1 MGQKKSDKIM
11 KMLTMGEKTNQKT
24 NNELRK
30 QINAIHRAHQMRQM
44 HPTRNV
50 LSDEEIDGMLASDER
65 VDKLYN
71 MLQGKQVKEAYDMD
85 RASRWGKRNG
95 YELNGNVLS
104 NGEEDMTF
112 TDDGEFDS
120 SSSNFPSSD
129 FEEYMKGTPLSSDEL
144 IKYVG
149 SKFGN
154 DYRFTQ
160 AIAGYDEE
168 AMSDIANDMSE
179 QMDCTP
185 EEALDAIH
193 KFANEY
199 AYYNPSEEGLDESAK
214 KSKIRITEQE
224 LKNIIS
230 ESVEKLLNEEY
241 FDPQIKNPGMVKN
254 NRVKNKGFSAQFY
267 GPGKNYQNDSTNYVF
282 KKHSGGKNA
291 KRGVLGLYYKAIVG
305 DADAAREFFRAI
317 KYIPKIDMEFS
328 RILRDYREETK
339 SKKNVDPFDYI

>member
-1 MGQKKSDKIM
+1 M
-11 KMLTMGEKTNQKT
+11 K
-24 NNELRK
+24 R
-30 QINAIHRAHQMRQM
+30 
-44 HPTRNV
+44 
-50 LSDEEIDGMLASDER
+50 
-65 VDKLYN
+65 
-71 MLQGKQVKEAYDMD
+71 KQVKEAYDMD
-85 RASRWGKRNG
+85 RVSRWGKRNG

-112 TDDGEFDS
+112 TDDGKFDS
-120 SSSNFPSSD
+120 CSYNFPSSD

-144 IKYVG
+144 IRYIG

-154 DYRFTQ
+154 DNRFTQ

-199 AYYNPSEEGLDESAK
+199 AYYNPSEEELDESAK

-254 NRVKNKGFSAQFY
+254 DRVKDKGWLAQFY
-267 GPGKNYQNDSTNYVF
+267 GTGKNYQNDSAYDVM

-291 KRGVLGLYYKAIVG
+291 KKGMLKLYYDAMDG
-305 DADAAREFFRAI
+305 DADAAREFFHAI
-317 KYIPKIDMEFS
+317 KYIPKINYG
-328 RILRDYREETK
+328 IQALLRANKEETK
-339 SKKNVDPFDYI
+339 NKKNADTFDYL

>member
-1 MGQKKSDKIM
+1 M
-11 KMLTMGEKTNQKT
+11 K
-24 NNELRK
+24 R
-30 QINAIHRAHQMRQM
+30 
-44 HPTRNV
+44 
-50 LSDEEIDGMLASDER
+50 
-65 VDKLYN
+65 
-71 MLQGKQVKEAYDMD
+71 KQVKESYDMD
-85 RASRWGKRNG
+85 RVSRWGKRNG

-112 TDDGEFDS
+112 TDDGKFDS
-120 SSSNFPSSD
+120 CSYNFPSSD
-129 FEEYMKGTPLSSDEL
+129 FEEYMKGAPLSSDEL
-144 IKYVG
+144 IRYIG

-154 DYRFTQ
+154 DNRFTQ
-160 AIAGYDEE
+160 AIAGSDEE

-199 AYYNPSEEGLDESAK
+199 AYYNPSEEELDESAK
-214 KSKIRITEQE
+214 KCKIRITEQE

-241 FDPQIKNPGMVKN
+241 FDTQITNPGMVKN
-254 NRVKNKGFSAQFY
+254 DRVRKKGLMAQFY
-267 GPGKNYQNDSTNYVF
+267 GTGKNYQNDSTYDVF

-291 KRGVLGLYYKAIVG
+291 KRGLLGLYYKAIDG

-317 KYIPKIDMEFS
+317 KYIPKIDSEFS
-328 RILRDYREETK
+328 RILRDNKEEIK
-339 SKKNVDPFDYI
+339 NKKNVDPLDYL

>member
-30 QINAIHRAHQMRQM
+30 QINAIHRAHQM
-44 HPTRNV
+44 HPTRKV
-50 LSDEEIDGMLASDER
+50 LSDEEISDMLSSDER

-71 MLQGKQVKEAYDMD
+71 MMQGKQVKEAYDMD

-120 SSSNFPSSD
+120 SSYNFPSSD

-154 DYRFTQ
+154 DNRFTQ

-179 QMDCTP
+179 EMDCTP

-230 ESVEKLLNEEY
+230 ESVEKLLNETY
-241 FDPQIKNPGMVKN
+241 WDPQIYNPGMVKN
-254 NRVKNKGFSAQFY
+254 DKVKDKGWLAQFY
-267 GPGKNYQNDSTNYVF
+267 GTGKNYQNDSAYDVM

-291 KRGVLGLYYKAIVG
+291 KRGLLGLYYNAMNG

-317 KYIPKIDMEFS
+317 KYVPKIESEFS
-328 RILRDYREETK
+328 RILRDNRIDTK
-339 SKKNVDPFDYI
+339 SKKNADPFDYL

>member
-1 MGQKKSDKIM
+1 M
-11 KMLTMGEKTNQKT
+11 K
-24 NNELRK
+24 R
-30 QINAIHRAHQMRQM
+30 
-44 HPTRNV
+44 
-50 LSDEEIDGMLASDER
+50 
-65 VDKLYN
+65 
-71 MLQGKQVKEAYDMD
+71 KQVKEAYDMD
-85 RASRWGKRNG
+85 RVSRWGKRNG

-112 TDDGEFDS
+112 TDDGKFDS
-120 SSSNFPSSD
+120 CSYNFPSSD

-154 DYRFTQ
+154 DNRFTQ

-179 QMDCTP
+179 EMDCTP
-185 EEALDAIH
+185 EEALDAIR

-199 AYYNPSEEGLDESAK
+199 AYYNPSEEDLNESAK

-230 ESVEKLLNEEY
+230 ESVEKLLNEMY
-241 FDPQIKNPGMVKN
+241 WDPQRNNPGMVKN
-254 NRVKNKGFSAQFY
+254 DKVKDKGWMAQFY
-267 GPGKNYQNDSTNYVF
+267 GTGKNYQNDSAYDVM

-291 KRGVLGLYYKAIVG
+291 KPGLVGLYRDAIDG

-317 KYIPKIDMEFS
+317 KYIPKIKDE
-328 RILRDYREETK
+328 IHTVLHNNKYDI
-339 SKKNVDPFDYI
+339 KKQKNADPFDYL

>member
-1 MGQKKSDKIM
+1 M
-11 KMLTMGEKTNQKT
+11 K
-24 NNELRK
+24 R
-30 QINAIHRAHQMRQM
+30 
-44 HPTRNV
+44 
-50 LSDEEIDGMLASDER
+50 
-65 VDKLYN
+65 
-71 MLQGKQVKEAYDMD
+71 KQVKESYDMD
-85 RASRWGKRNG
+85 RVSRWGKRNG

-104 NGEEDMTF
+104 NGEEDITF
-112 TDDGEFDS
+112 NDDGEFDS
-120 SSSNFPSSD
+120 CSYNFPSSD

-144 IKYVG
+144 VRYIG

-154 DYRFTQ
+154 DNRFTQ
-160 AIAGYDEE
+160 AIAGSDEE

-179 QMDCTP
+179 EMDCTP

-199 AYYNPSEEGLDESAK
+199 AYYNSSEEDLNESAR

-254 NRVKNKGFSAQFY
+254 DRVKDKGWLAQFY
-267 GPGKNYQNDSTNYVF
+267 GTGKNYQNDSAYDVM

-291 KRGVLGLYYKAIVG
+291 KRGLLGLYYKAIDG

-317 KYIPKIDMEFS
+317 KYIPKIDSEFS
-328 RILRDYREETK
+328 RILRDNKEVTK
-339 SKKNVDPFDYI
+339 NKKNVDPLDYL

>member
-1 MGQKKSDKIM
+1 
-11 KMLTMGEKTNQKT
+11 MLS
-24 NNELRK
+24 
-30 QINAIHRAHQMRQM
+30 
-44 HPTRNV
+44 
-50 LSDEEIDGMLASDER
+50 SDES

-71 MLQGKQVKEAYDMD
+71 MMQGKQVKEAYDMD

-120 SSSNFPSSD
+120 SSYNFPSSD

-154 DYRFTQ
+154 DNRFTQ

-199 AYYNPSEEGLDESAK
+199 AYYNPSEEDLNESAK

-254 NRVKNKGFSAQFY
+254 DRVKDKGWLAQFY
-267 GPGKNYQNDSTNYVF
+267 GTGKNYQNDSAYDVM

-291 KRGVLGLYYKAIVG
+291 KRGLLGLYYKAMNG

-317 KYIPKIDMEFS
+317 KYVPKIESEFS
-328 RILRDYREETK
+328 RILRDNRIDTK
-339 SKKNVDPFDYI
+339 SKKNVDPFEYL

>member
-1 MGQKKSDKIM
+1 M
-11 KMLTMGEKTNQKT
+11 K
-24 NNELRK
+24 R
-30 QINAIHRAHQMRQM
+30 
-44 HPTRNV
+44 
-50 LSDEEIDGMLASDER
+50 
-65 VDKLYN
+65 
-71 MLQGKQVKEAYDMD
+71 KQVKEAYDMD
-85 RASRWGKRNG
+85 RVSRWGKRNG

-112 TDDGEFDS
+112 TDDGKFDS
-120 SSSNFPSSD
+120 CSYNFPSSD
-129 FEEYMKGTPLSSDEL
+129 FEEYMQGTPLSGDEL

-154 DYRFTQ
+154 DNRFTQ

-179 QMDCTP
+179 EMDCTP

-199 AYYNPSEEGLDESAK
+199 AYYNPSEEELDESAK
-214 KSKIRITEQE
+214 KSKIRITEQD

-241 FDPQIKNPGMVKN
+241 FDPQIQNPGMVKN
-254 NRVKNKGFSAQFY
+254 DRVKDKGWLAQFY
-267 GPGKNYQNDSTNYVF
+267 GSGKNYQNDSAYDVM

-291 KRGVLGLYYKAIVG
+291 KRGLLGLYYNAMKG

-317 KYIPKIDMEFS
+317 KYVPKIESEFS
-328 RILRDYREETK
+328 RILRDNRIDIK
-339 SKKNVDPFDYI
+339 SKKNVDPFDYL

>member
-11 KMLTMGEKTNQKT
+11 KMLTMGEKTDQKT

-30 QINAIHRAHQMRQM
+30 QINAIHRAHQM
-44 HPTRNV
+44 HPTRKV
-50 LSDEEIDGMLASDER
+50 LSDEEISDMLSSDER

-71 MLQGKQVKEAYDMD
+71 MMQGKQVKEAYDMD

-120 SSSNFPSSD
+120 SSYNFPSSD

-154 DYRFTQ
+154 DNRFTQ
-160 AIAGYDEE
+160 AIAEYDEE

-179 QMDCTP
+179 EMDCTP

-199 AYYNPSEEGLDESAK
+199 AYYNPSEEELDESAK

-230 ESVEKLLNEEY
+230 ESVGKLLNEEY
-241 FDPQIKNPGMVKN
+241 FDPQIQNPGMVKN
-254 NRVKNKGFSAQFY
+254 DRVRLKGWLAQCY
-267 GPGKNYQNDSTNYVF
+267 GTGKKYRNDSALDVF

-291 KRGVLGLYYKAIVG
+291 KRGLLGLYYNAMDG
-305 DADAAREFFRAI
+305 NADAAREFFRAI
-317 KYIPKIDMEFS
+317 NHIPEIKMEFS
-328 RILRDYREETK
+328 RILRNNKAETK
-339 SKKNVDPFDYI
+339 NKKNVDPFDYI

>member
-11 KMLTMGEKTNQKT
+11 KMLTMGEKTDQKT

-30 QINAIHRAHQMRQM
+30 QINAIHRAHQM
-44 HPTRNV
+44 HPTRKV
-50 LSDEEIDGMLASDER
+50 LSDEEISDMLSSDER

-71 MLQGKQVKEAYDMD
+71 MMQGKQVKEAYDMD
-85 RASRWGKRNG
+85 RVSRWGKRNG

-129 FEEYMKGTPLSSDEL
+129 FEEYMQGTPLSSDEL
-144 IKYVG
+144 IRYIG

-160 AIAGYDEE
+160 AIGEYDEE
-168 AMSDIANDMSE
+168 AMSDIANAMSE
-179 QMDCTP
+179 EMDCTP

-199 AYYNPSEEGLDESAK
+199 AYYNPSEEELDESAK
-214 KSKIRITEQE
+214 KYKIRITEQE
-224 LKNIIS
+224 LKNIIA

-241 FDPQIKNPGMVKN
+241 FDPQIQNPGMVKN
-254 NRVKNKGFSAQFY
+254 DRVRLKGWLAQCY
-267 GPGKNYQNDSTNYVF
+267 GTGKNHRNDSALDVF
-282 KKHSGGKNA
+282 KKHSGGKSA
-291 KRGVLGLYYKAIVG
+291 KRGLLGLYYNAMDG

-317 KYIPKIDMEFS
+317 NHIPEIKSEFS
-328 RILRDYREETK
+328 RILRNNKAETK
-339 SKKNVDPFDYI
+339 SKKNVDTFDYI

>member
-11 KMLTMGEKTNQKT
+11 KMLTMGEKTCQKT

-30 QINAIHRAHQMRQM
+30 QRNAIHRAYQMR
-44 HPTRNV
+44 PTRNV
-50 LSDEEIDGMLASDER
+50 LSDEEISDMLSSDER

-71 MLQGKQVKEAYDMD
+71 MMQGKQVKEAYDMD

-120 SSSNFPSSD
+120 SSYNFPSSD

-154 DYRFTQ
+154 DNRFTQ

-179 QMDCTP
+179 EMDCTP

-230 ESVEKLLNEEY
+230 ESVGKLLNEAY
-241 FDPQIKNPGMVKN
+241 FDPQRENPGMVKN
-254 NRVKNKGFSAQFY
+254 DKVRQIGRDAQFQYPGKGFH
-267 GPGKNYQNDSTNYVF
+267 NDSTNYVF

-291 KRGVLGLYYKAIVG
+291 KSGLLGLYFSAKRG
-305 DADAAREFFRAI
+305 NADDAREFFRAI
-317 KYIPKIDMEFS
+317 KHIPAIDCGITYLLIDN
-328 RILRDYREETK
+328 RYDAK
-339 SKKNVDPFDYI
+339 SKKNADTDDYL